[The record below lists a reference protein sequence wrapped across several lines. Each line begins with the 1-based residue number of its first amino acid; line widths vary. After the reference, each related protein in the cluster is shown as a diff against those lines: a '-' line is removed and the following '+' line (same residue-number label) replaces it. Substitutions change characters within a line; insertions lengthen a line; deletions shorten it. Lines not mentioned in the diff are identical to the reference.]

1 MEDTTLSSRQHN
13 RRSLLSSSKATAN
26 KQRLVQQQQQPQSL
40 NNVYQANYTAQF
52 QLVRGPSCQ
61 SPAPILRVA
70 CRRDIAVT
78 AVSNEVIVCDTDP
91 TLDSV
96 GWRYLE
102 CTVATTCNPSV
113 DNEETGA
120 CGDIFPGTFPTNS
133 TMPWPSIDFT
143 CAGTVV
149 TDVDASVQLSLDTA
163 TSTDATAATATGT
176 ESATAVCSGSGS
188 DAYIY
193 NVVRLG
199 VACPSES
206 SDVSVTTTTTEY
218 IFDDYYME
226 CGTGASS
233 HAGLDVEHPGDLYMC
248 LTGGACLPATTAAGG
263 SPVGECTIAVP
274 PFVVRAELSH
284 FASECVQTSD
294 PLQHPVVWDDTI
306 PPVDDETSDLYVTTS
321 RFIAAWS
328 LLFDLVS
335 GRLCADT
342 TPTVRIS
349 CLRDSTLQLVF
360 APQTTNC
367 TMTSP
372 SVMECIDTNRDSFV
386 DQFTNVFYVSG
397 VPMKRCENALRFPLA
412 SQVHCRLVARC
423 RIVRVP
429 LCPTRRWNIPKV
441 TPFAMGI
448 SCRPP

>member
-1 MEDTTLSSRQHN
+1 MEDTALSSRQHN
-13 RRSLLSSSKATAN
+13 RRSLSSSSKATVN
-26 KQRLVQQQQQPQSL
+26 KQRLVQQQPQSL

-91 TLDSV
+91 TLDTV

-113 DNEETGA
+113 DNEETTGA

-149 TDVDASVQLSLDTA
+149 TDVDASVQLSLDT
-163 TSTDATAATATGT
+163 TAATTGT
-176 ESATAVCSGSGS
+176 ENAATAVCSGSGS

-199 VACPSES
+199 VACPLSES
-206 SDVSVTTTTTEY
+206 SDVSVTTTIEY

-248 LTGGACLPATTAAGG
+248 LTGGACLPETTTAVG
-263 SPVGECTIAVP
+263 SPNGDCTIAVP

-321 RFIAAWS
+321 RFTAAWS

-335 GRLCADT
+335 GRLCADN

-386 DQFTNVFYVSG
+386 DQFTNVFYVRSA
-397 VPMKRCENALRFPLA
+397 PLARCENALLFPLPP
-412 SQVHCRLVARC
+412 QLHCCLVVRC
-423 RIVRVP
+423 RIARVP
-429 LCPTRRWNIPKV
+429 LYPTRRWNIPKV
-441 TPFAMGI
+441 PPFAMGT
-448 SCRPP
+448 SWRPS